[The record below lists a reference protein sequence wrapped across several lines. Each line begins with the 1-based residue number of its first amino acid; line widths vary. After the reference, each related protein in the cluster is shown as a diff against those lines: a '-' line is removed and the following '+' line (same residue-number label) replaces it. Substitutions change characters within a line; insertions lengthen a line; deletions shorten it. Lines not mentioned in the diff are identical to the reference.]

1 MGGGGGSSG
10 NGVIAAPGIPSG
22 ARKMVQSLKEIVNLP
37 DQEIYFTLKEC
48 GMDPSEAVQRLL
60 SQDSFH
66 EVKSKRD
73 KKKEVKELSESRTRT
88 NNNTFSQ
95 GVLGSSDCG
104 PRPSFT
110 QSSLN
115 GFGVN
120 RGKALQKKEDGVCSV
135 PSSSNVG
142 ARSDIN
148 KKSTIISENVS
159 TESLFGGTGIAGG
172 SSLHSQPS
180 SGYQHGWTGIPGRF
194 SMADIVKM
202 GRPQGKLP
210 MTSTSAGNASNVS
223 HQFTSD
229 TSKPGVKHSVTH
241 DLPSELDQGVHS
253 SQGLH
258 QQAQVIN
265 YEPGTISNNHVSHD
279 SWPAANQSHPGTTS
293 NILETF
299 GSAISYADTSKTAFV
314 DEVQVHQTLRDE
326 SPEPEKSAESD
337 TSSEEF
343 SRSETI
349 SEGEIDEHNFEG
361 EDTNVEI
368 SSAAANLQNLS
379 IEKVGLA
386 GSTVE
391 DNPAVIIPRHLQ
403 ITNAD
408 CSHLCFGSFGSGVST
423 SLPRSL
429 QPKPLHN
436 SSEVITVDD
445 VRPLDHSNA
454 RNSSY
459 YDNAELK
466 SQINEDVLSR
476 VSMNA
481 MNYEISA
488 ASEAEVIRDDAMNST
503 RELQYNLPSLSDYGT
518 STSTQESDA
527 AFEHPQTNLQMH
539 NLSSLSNMMPYTSS
553 LSSSLLAPTMPIK
566 DVEIPF
572 SSLLTTPSA
581 PTKHSVATSNGGTTV
596 PLQEVKPNAFSDHQ
610 SQAPQSSP
618 NTSITTGHAVP
629 QHLPLHP
636 YSQATLPLAPFAN
649 MISYPFLPQSY
660 TYLPSAAFPQAYTTN
675 DPFHQSPAAAHNTA
689 LKYTLPQNKSSISV
703 ASLPQPAAVASGYGS
718 FSGSTNIPVNFSLN
732 PSSTPTSTTLG
743 FSEALS
749 SQYKEVAHYLS
760 LQQNESSPM
769 WVHGGISRT
778 VSPLPPNTFYGFQG
792 QNQHSSFRQAQQPSH
807 YGQMGYL
814 NFFQNQLGGQS
825 QEQQLNSNEV
835 NLNGSQGN
843 PSQQSH
849 QLWQHGY

>member
-73 KKKEVKELSESRTRT
+73 KKKEVKELSESRNRT
-88 NNNTFSQ
+88 NNTFSQ
-95 GVLGSSDCG
+95 GVRGSSDCG

-115 GFGVN
+115 GFGGN

-135 PSSSNVG
+135 PSSSNIG

-159 TESLFGGTGIAGG
+159 TENLFGGTCIAGG
-172 SSLHSQPS
+172 SSLHSQSS
-180 SGYQHGWTGIPGRF
+180 SGYQHGWTGMPGRF

-202 GRPQGKLP
+202 GRPQGKLS
-210 MTSTSAGNASNVS
+210 MTSTFAGNASNVS

-279 SWPAANQSHPGTTS
+279 SWSSANQSHPGTAS
-293 NILETF
+293 NILDTF
-299 GSAISYADTSKTAFV
+299 GSALSYADTSKPAFV
-314 DEVQVHQTLRDE
+314 DEIQLHQTLRDE
-326 SPEPEKSAESD
+326 FPDPEKSAESD

-343 SRSETI
+343 VRSETI
-349 SEGEIDEHNFEG
+349 SEGEIDESEGEIDEHNFEG

-379 IEKVGLA
+379 IGKVGLA

-403 ITNAD
+403 VTNAD

-436 SSEVITVDD
+436 SSELKTVDD

-454 RNSSY
+454 RY
-459 YDNAELK
+459 
-466 SQINEDVLSR
+466 
-476 VSMNA
+476 
-481 MNYEISA
+481 IS
-488 ASEAEVIRDDAMNST
+488 
-503 RELQYNLPSLSDYGT
+503 
-518 STSTQESDA
+518 
-527 AFEHPQTNLQMH
+527 
-539 NLSSLSNMMPYTSS
+539 
-553 LSSSLLAPTMPIK
+553 
-566 DVEIPF
+566 
-572 SSLLTTPSA
+572 
-581 PTKHSVATSNGGTTV
+581 
-596 PLQEVKPNAFSDHQ
+596 VKLNAFSDHQ
-610 SQAPQSSP
+610 SQAPQSS
-618 NTSITTGHAVP
+618 TSTGITTGHAVP

-649 MISYPFLPQSY
+649 VISYPFLPQSY

-675 DPFHQSPAAAHNTA
+675 DPFHQSPAAVHNTA
-689 LKYTLPQNKSSISV
+689 LKYTIPQNKSSISV

-760 LQQNESSPM
+760 LQQNENSPM
-769 WVHGGISRT
+769 WVHGGISRA
-778 VSPLPPNTFYGFQG
+778 VSSLPPNTFYSFQG